1 MNIYEDAEE
10 IFVLVEE
17 CEGDW
22 RELIAAHRRLEEAT
36 KDAKSMRKQGHEI
49 SVECII
55 LHR

>member
-1 MNIYEDAEE
+1 MGIYEEAEE

-36 KDAKSMRKQGHEI
+36 EDAKAMRKLGHKI
-49 SVECII
+49 SIECII
-55 LHR
+55 LHK